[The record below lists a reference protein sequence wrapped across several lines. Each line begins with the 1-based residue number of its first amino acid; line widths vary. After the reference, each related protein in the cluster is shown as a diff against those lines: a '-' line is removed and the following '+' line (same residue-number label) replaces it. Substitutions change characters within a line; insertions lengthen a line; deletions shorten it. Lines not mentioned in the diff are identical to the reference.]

1 MGFGCWKVPKDKCAD
16 AVYNAIKAGYRTID
30 EAADYGNEVE
40 AGLGIKRAIDEGICK
55 REDLWITS
63 KLWNT
68 YHRKENVE
76 TACRK
81 TLTDMGLEYLDLY
94 LIHFP
99 VSIKFVPFEERYPPE
114 WTYDPKGDNKMIEDP
129 VPYAETW
136 MAMEELQKK
145 GLVKNIGCSNIGCVM
160 LRDVLSYCTIKP
172 AVLQVEIHPYA
183 AQQKLIKFCN
193 QKGIKMT
200 AYSSFGAASYHELGV
215 DKSASLLENPV
226 VADLA
231 KKVGKSAAQVCLRW
245 GVQQGISVIPKTS
258 NPDRLVENASVFDWE
273 LSEEDM
279 KTLTA
284 LDKNMKFNN
293 PSDYTEPVFGLYYP
307 IFE

>member
-1 MGFGCWKVPKDKCAD
+1 MGFGCWKVPKDKCAEV
-16 AVYNAIKAGYRTID
+16 VYNAIKAGYRTID

-40 AGLGIKRAIDEGICK
+40 AGQGIKKALDEGICK

-68 YHRKENVE
+68 FHRKENVE
-76 TACRK
+76 AACKK
-81 TLTDMGLEYLDLY
+81 TLTDMGLDYLDLY

-136 MAMEELQKK
+136 MAMEELHKK

-172 AVLQVEIHPYA
+172 SVLQVEIHPYA
-183 AQQKLIKFCN
+183 AQQKLIKYCN
-193 QKGIKMT
+193 QAGVRMT

-215 DKSASLLENPV
+215 DKSASLLENPT

-231 KKVGKSAAQVCLRW
+231 KKVGKSA
-245 GVQQGISVIPKTS
+245 G
-258 NPDRLVENASVFDWE
+258 
-273 LSEEDM
+273 
-279 KTLTA
+279 
-284 LDKNMKFNN
+284 
-293 PSDYTEPVFGLYYP
+293 
-307 IFE
+307 